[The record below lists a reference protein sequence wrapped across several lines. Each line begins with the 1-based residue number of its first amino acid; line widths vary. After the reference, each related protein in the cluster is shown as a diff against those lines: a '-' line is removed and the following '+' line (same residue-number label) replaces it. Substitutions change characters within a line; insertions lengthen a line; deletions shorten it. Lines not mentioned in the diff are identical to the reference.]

1 MKKLRT
7 VFLLVLLCASATI
20 LLAQSGAS
28 PAPSAQP
35 TSVQNNPATT
45 PGPQKA
51 SLTDQERQK
60 EVAELDNLIERYGW
74 KGNWYL
80 ALYYIF
86 LLGSALA
93 AALAG
98 LVLQWDTP
106 EKSFKRTAQILAFVG
121 SAFAIVTTSVNLKV
135 QSVANKT
142 AYMECRDLRYRV
154 SDGTSTDKAAIHK
167 ETLEIERRKTELAL
181 K

>member
-1 MKKLRT
+1 MKKLRI
-7 VFLLVLLCASATI
+7 VSLLVVLTASATV

-35 TSVQNNPATT
+35 TSVQNSAATPPASE
-45 PGPQKA
+45 KK
-51 SLTDQERQK
+51 SLTEQERQK
-60 EVAELDNLIERYGW
+60 EVAELDLLIGKYGS

-86 LLGSALA
+86 VLGGALA

-106 EKSFKRTAQILAFVG
+106 ENSYKRRAQILAFVA
-121 SAFAIVTTSVNLKV
+121 SALAIVTTSVNFKV

-142 AYMECRDLRYRV
+142 AYMEFRDLRNRV
-154 SDGTSTDKAAIHK
+154 SAGTITDKPAIDK
-167 ETLEIERRKTELAL
+167 ETLDIEKRKTELAL